1 MYVTVL
7 LEQPQLLRQ
16 RLLRPP
22 EAEASDRTVGRI
34 TYVMGNSS
42 RMYEEKC
49 LSLTWPHL
57 DVAKTLTMQ
66 LEASPLDH
74 FELEH
79 MEVLL
84 ASLPDAF
91 EEEEASEWLDI
102 FEKVKQ
108 YIFVALVDPALH
120 LHSTQIIKK
129 FWVCPI
135 ERIATRSIENSK
147 KTLIQALRLLYSSV
161 VRTRV
166 DEGALLQFLR
176 DLRNRGP
183 YLQ

>member
-49 LSLTWPHL
+49 LSQIWPHL
-57 DVAKTLTMQ
+57 DVAKTLAMQ

-84 ASLPDAF
+84 ASLPERF
-91 EEEEASEWLDI
+91 GEEEADEWLSI

-108 YIFVALVDPALH
+108 YIFVALVDPDLH
-120 LHSTQIIKK
+120 VLSTQIIRR

-135 ERIATRSIENSK
+135 ERIATRSIDVSK
-147 KTLIQALRLLYSSV
+147 KNFAAGLTSLVQQRVPHQGRGSCCDPVLR
-161 VRTRV
+161 RFAQQRW
-166 DEGALLQFLR
+166 
-176 DLRNRGP
+176 
-183 YLQ
+183 

>member
-1 MYVTVL
+1 M
-7 LEQPQLLRQ
+7 
-16 RLLRPP
+16 
-22 EAEASDRTVGRI
+22 G

-42 RMYEEKC
+42 RMYEEKHVS
-49 LSLTWPHL
+49 SLWPHL

-84 ASLPDAF
+84 ATLPEEF
-91 EEEEASEWLDI
+91 EEEDVDEWLNI

-108 YIFVALVDPALH
+108 YIFVALVDPTLH
-120 LHSTQIIKK
+120 LHSTQIIKR

-147 KTLIQALRLLYSSV
+147 KTLLQALRLLYSSV
-161 VRTRV
+161 ARTRV
-166 DEGALLQFLR
+166 DEAAVIQFLR
-176 DLRNRGP
+176 DLRN
-183 YLQ
+183 